1 MHAPPSHA
9 ARSGT
14 LPGRDLLLLSLLF
27 LVALAIRFWQL
38 GSQPIWGDEGATVD
52 FAIAPA
58 ELFWGRL
65 LLVEPNP
72 PGYYLLMRGWV
83 SLFGF
88 SDFAIR
94 VPSAIASSLAI
105 IPMYLLALRHWGRQV
120 AVIATALLVLSGM
133 QVQYAQE
140 ARAYALIS
148 FFFLAGLYGA
158 DALLRRFE
166 ARRTGGWPLAALC
179 ACCVGLAYAH
189 FTGLFAIAA
198 LFVYQAVMLLQ
209 SDRPL
214 GQGARFFLRNTLV
227 VLLLVSPVLAIAI
240 YQLSLPSSGVHWI
253 PHRTLGGAWEIYA
266 LAWGHSYL
274 GGSRQFAANAV
285 LLGVFLLGLGRAIQ
299 LRDSAVLALAATL
312 LFVASAFYLMGH
324 VQPILITRVVI
335 FAIPAV
341 LLVAAFGCSQ
351 SGPRTAWGLGLVLV
365 LLAAYNIGL
374 YVRFFAKESWDQMVM
389 AVAARYDEH
398 TAIIHIGGGSQVTFV
413 GGGPV
418 MVLKYWPG
426 PLPAEQYF
434 ATDGGSPLDRFIID
448 AHAGTHLLDPGAP
461 CPTLGRYE
469 HLELLSRREVDTL
482 RQLRASLEASGATM
496 LEARKFD
503 RLINERWSAPDCAS
517 APAGEP

>member
-1 MHAPPSHA
+1 MNRPGKLATHKT
-9 ARSGT
+9 T
-14 LPGRDLLLLSLLF
+14 LPGRDLAWLAAL
-27 LVALAIRFWQL
+27 LVAAVAIRFWQL

-105 IPMYLLALRHWGRQV
+105 IPMYLFALRHWGRS
-120 AVIATALLVLSGM
+120 AAIIAATLLVLSGI

-140 ARAYALIS
+140 ARGYALMG

-158 DALLRRFE
+158 DSLLRRFE
-166 ARRTGGWPLAALC
+166 ARESAGWATVVLC
-179 ACCVGLAYAH
+179 VCCVGLAYAH

-198 LFVYQAVMLLQ
+198 LFAFQAIVLLG
-209 SDRPL
+209 SDQPIASR
-214 GQGARFFLRNTLV
+214 ARFFARNSLF
-227 VLLLVSPVLAIAI
+227 VLLLASPVLAIAI
-240 YQLSLPSSGVHWI
+240 YQLSLPESGVHWI
-253 PHRTLGGAWEIYA
+253 PHRTLAEAWEIYSI
-266 LAWGHSYL
+266 AWGHSFL
-274 GGSRQFAANAV
+274 EGPGRFLANSV
-285 LLGVFLLGLGRAIQ
+285 LLGVFLLGLGCATRA
-299 LRDSAVLALAATL
+299 RDAAVFALAVVL
-312 LFVASAFYLMGH
+312 LFVAAAFYLMGL

-341 LLVAAFGCSQ
+341 LLVVAFGCSRLR
-351 SGPRTAWGLGLVLV
+351 PRTGWLLGLVLV
-365 LLAAYNIGL
+365 LLAAYNVGH
-374 YVRFFAKESWDQMVM
+374 YVRFFAKESWDQMVA
-389 AVAARYDEH
+389 AVAARYDEN

-426 PLPAEQYF
+426 ARPVEQYF

-448 AHAGTHLLDPGAP
+448 AHADTYLLDPGAP

-469 HLELLSRREVDTL
+469 HIELLSRREVDTL

-496 LEARKFD
+496 LDARKFD
-503 RLINERWSAPDCAS
+503 RLINERWSAPDCAT